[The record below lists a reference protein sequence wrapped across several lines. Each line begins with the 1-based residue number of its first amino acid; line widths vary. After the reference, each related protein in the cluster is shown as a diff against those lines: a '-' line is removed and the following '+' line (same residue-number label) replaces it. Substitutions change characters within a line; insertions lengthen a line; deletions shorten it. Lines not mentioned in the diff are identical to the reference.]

1 MLVHQLGAGF
11 LLVTCTLWLQSAGI
25 AVLVAWIRHAAEGDI
40 QKMGPQRV
48 TALVV
53 RFTTA
58 VVLLHGLEILLWTSF
73 YRWICLP
80 TWDSAI
86 YFSACSYSTL
96 GCGDVVLPPNWRF
109 FGPLESM
116 IGVLMCGVSASLL
129 FAIVIRLITRDK
141 QASTESAV
149 QTDR

>member
-1 MLVHQLGAGF
+1 MLLHQLGAGF
-11 LLVTCTLWLQSAGI
+11 LLVTSTLWLQSAGI

-40 QKMGPQRV
+40 QKMGPLRSS
-48 TALVV
+48 ALVV

-80 TWDSAI
+80 TWGSAI

-96 GCGDVVLPPNWRF
+96 GCGDVVLPLHWRF

-116 IGVLMCGVSASLL
+116 IGVLMCGISVSVL
-129 FAIVIRLITRDK
+129 FAIISWLMSRDR
-141 QASTESAV
+141 QHSPDDTG
-149 QTDR
+149 

>member
-1 MLVHQLGAGF
+1 MLVDQLGAGF

-25 AVLVAWIRHAAEGDI
+25 AVLVAWIRRAAEGDI
-40 QKMGPQRV
+40 QKMGHLRAS
-48 TALVV
+48 ALVV

-58 VVLLHGLEILLWTSF
+58 VVILHGLEILLWTSF

-80 TWDSAI
+80 TWESAI

-96 GCGDVVLPPNWRF
+96 GCGDVLLPSKWRF

-116 IGVLMCGVSASLL
+116 IGVLMCGISVSLL
-129 FAIVIRLITRDK
+129 FAIVTWLIS
-141 QASTESAV
+141 Q
-149 QTDR
+149 DRRPSPDDTG

>member
-1 MLVHQLGAGF
+1 MLIHQLGAGF
-11 LLVTCTLWLQSAGI
+11 LLLTCTLWLQSAGI
-25 AVLVAWIRHAAEGDI
+25 AVLVAWIRHIAKGDI
-40 QKMGPQRV
+40 QITGPLRAS
-48 TALVV
+48 ALVV

-58 VVLLHGLEILLWTSF
+58 VVILHGLEILLWTSF

-96 GCGDVVLPPNWRF
+96 GCGDVVLPLHWRF

-116 IGVLMCGVSASLL
+116 IGVLMCGISVSLL
-129 FAIVIRLITRDK
+129 FAIVNRLISRERR
-141 QASTESAV
+141 ASTDRAL
-149 QTDR
+149 QTDQ